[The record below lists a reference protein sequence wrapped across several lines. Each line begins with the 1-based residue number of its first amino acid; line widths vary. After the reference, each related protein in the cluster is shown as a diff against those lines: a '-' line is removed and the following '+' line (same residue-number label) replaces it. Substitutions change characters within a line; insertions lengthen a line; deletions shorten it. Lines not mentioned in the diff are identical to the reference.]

1 MALKIPMRKVIVMGV
16 ILSCDIWYSD
26 VYLPTPYI
34 YCFEY
39 VNIVPARSQN
49 ALMLIQ
55 FIHVDIGCELK
66 PKMPFYTN

>member
-1 MALKIPMRKVIVMGV
+1 MRKVIAMGV
-16 ILSCDIWYSD
+16 ILSRDIWYSD

-55 FIHVDIGCELK
+55 FIHVV
-66 PKMPFYTN
+66 

>member
-1 MALKIPMRKVIVMGV
+1 MRKVIAMGV
-16 ILSCDIWYSD
+16 ILSRDIWYSD

-39 VNIVPARSQN
+39 VNIVPTRSQN

-55 FIHVDIGCELK
+55 FIHVV
-66 PKMPFYTN
+66 